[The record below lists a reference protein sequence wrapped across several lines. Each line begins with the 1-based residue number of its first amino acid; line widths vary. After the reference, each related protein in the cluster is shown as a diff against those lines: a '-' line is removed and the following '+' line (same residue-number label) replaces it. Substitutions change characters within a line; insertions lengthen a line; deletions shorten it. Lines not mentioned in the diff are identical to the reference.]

1 MNPNNGL
8 VLVPFDQVPRMGNMT
23 FTIGGND
30 YIFTPSAQ
38 LFPPEISTLLL
49 GGLTPDDL
57 GAYLS
62 VFANTGFDTEDSFT
76 LGMYWLDRCKLFQL
90 DTYPRPD

>member
-1 MNPNNGL
+1 
-8 VLVPFDQVPRMGNMT
+8 MGNMT
-23 FTIGGND
+23 FRIGGEE

-38 LFPPEISTLLL
+38 LFAPEISTLLL

-62 VFANTGFDTEDSFT
+62 VFSNSGFDTEDSFT
-76 LGMYWLDRCKLFQL
+76 LGMYWLDRCK
-90 DTYPRPD
+90 